1 MAEAGSTPLKQLLH
15 YLRGYRFPLFMNI
28 LCNILMALCMVI
40 SIPII
45 IPFFQIL
52 FGRVKASTEPV
63 AFSINDIQNWLEYI
77 FGKLVQ
83 ARGQEGALI
92 IVCITFVLIF
102 FLKNLFRYLSLV
114 FMAQVRN
121 GIVRDV
127 RNRIYKKYMELPLA
141 FFTRGKK
148 GDLLARVSTDVQ
160 EIEYSILNV
169 IESIFKEPIVIIG
182 SIAFM
187 LVTSVRLTFFVFV
200 LILVTVFIIGR
211 ISRNLKRQSKAV
223 QSQLADLV
231 IHVEESLN
239 GMRIIQGFN
248 AQVYQQKRFTD
259 INNRYRS
266 LLTRIMYRRDL
277 SSPLSEVLGITIV
290 SVLLW
295 YGANLVFKSEIKPET
310 FFAFLYA
317 FFNVIAPSKNFSSA
331 YYNIQKGLAAVDRVN
346 DVIDNKENIPV
357 LLQPKQ
363 VHSFEKEITFENVGF
378 RYNEHGEQVLEH
390 IDLIIPKGQV
400 LAIVGASGTGKSTLA
415 DLLPRFHDVT
425 QGTIR
430 IDGVDIRE
438 MDLKQLRSLMGIVNQ
453 DPVLFHDTIYNNI
466 AFGKP
471 GATKEQVIEVAQ
483 VAQIHDF
490 IMSTPNGYDTIVGD
504 RGSTLSGGERQRMTL
519 ARALLINPPILI
531 LDEATASLD
540 SKSERQVQEALTMLM
555 KGRTSIVIA
564 HRLSTIQHADQI
576 IVLQEGKI
584 VEKGDHA
591 ALMARQGEYYKF
603 VGLQWMNNA

>member
-1 MAEAGSTPLKQLLH
+1 MADTGQRPIRQLFF
-15 YLRGYRFPLFMNI
+15 YLRGYKFPLFMNI

-52 FGRVKASTEPV
+52 FGRVTPPTTVV
-63 AFSINDIQNWLEYI
+63 AFDINHIQAWLEYV
-77 FGKLVQ
+77 FGRLVQ
-83 ARGQEGALI
+83 VYSEERALI
-92 IVCITFVLIF
+92 IVCITFVVIF

-121 GIVRDV
+121 GIVRDI
-127 RNRIYKKYMELPLA
+127 RNQIYARYMHLPLA

-148 GDLLARVSTDVQ
+148 GDLLSRVSTDVQ
-160 EIEYSILNV
+160 EVEYSILNV

-187 LVTSVRLTFFVFV
+187 LATSMRLTVFVFI
-200 LILVTVFIIGR
+200 LILVTVFIVGR
-211 ISRNLKRQSKAV
+211 ISRNLKKQSKEV
-223 QSQLADLV
+223 QNQLSDLV

-239 GMRIIQGFN
+239 GMRIVQGFN
-248 AQVYQQKRFTD
+248 AQDYQQNRFAK
-259 INNRYRS
+259 INERYRA

-277 SSPLSEVLGITIV
+277 SSPLSEFLGIAIV

-295 YGANLVFKSEIKPET
+295 YGANLVFKKDLEPET

-317 FFNVIAPSKNFSSA
+317 FFNVIAPSKAFSSA
-331 YYNIQKGLAAVDRVN
+331 YYHIQKGLAAVDRIN
-346 DVIDNKENIPV
+346 EILENKEEIPQIA
-357 LLQPKQ
+357 QPKPIQ
-363 VHSFEKEITFENVGF
+363 TFEREIRFENVGF
-378 RYNEHGEQVLEH
+378 QYNENGEWVLRD
-390 IDLIIPKGQV
+390 INLTIPKGKI
-400 LAIVGASGTGKSTLA
+400 LAVVGASGTGKSTLA
-415 DLLPRFHDVT
+415 DLLPRFHDVSA
-425 QGTIR
+425 GCIR
-430 IDGVDIRE
+430 IDGTDIRE
-438 MDLKQLRSLMGIVNQ
+438 LDLRKLRGLMGIVNQ
-453 DPVLFHDTIYNNI
+453 DPVLFHDTILHNI

-471 GATKEQVIEVAQ
+471 DATTEEVIEVAK

-490 IMSTPNGYDTIVGD
+490 IMTTPDGYQTIIGD
-504 RGSTLSGGERQRMTL
+504 RGSTLSGGERQRLTL

-540 SKSERQVQEALTMLM
+540 SKSEKLVQEALTLLM

-576 IVLQEGKI
+576 IVLQEGRI
-584 VEKGDHA
+584 VEYGDHVS
-591 ALMARQGEYYKF
+591 LMQRQGEYYKF
-603 VGLQWMNNA
+603 VGLQWMQ

>member
-1 MAEAGSTPLKQLLH
+1 MAEAGSTPLQQLMY
-15 YLRGYRFPLFMNI
+15 YLKGYRFPLFMNI
-28 LCNILMALCMVI
+28 LCNILMAICMVI

-52 FGRVKASTEPV
+52 FGRVQASTEPV
-63 AFSINDIQNWLEYI
+63 AFSINHIQNWLEYI
-77 FGKLVQ
+77 FAKLVQ

-92 IVCITFVLIF
+92 MVCITFVLIF

-127 RNRIYKKYMELPLA
+127 RNKIYKKYMELPLA

-187 LVTSVRLTFFVFV
+187 LVTSVRLTFFVFL

-248 AQVYQQKRFTD
+248 AQEYQKRRFTD

-277 SSPLSEVLGITIV
+277 SSPLSEVLGISIV
-290 SVLLW
+290 SILLW
-295 YGANLVFKSEIKPET
+295 YGANLVFKTEIKPET

-346 DVIDNKENIPV
+346 DIIDHDESIPV
-357 LLQPKQ
+357 LPQPKE
-363 VHSFEKEITFENVGF
+363 VHSFEREITFDHVGF
-378 RYNEHGEQVLEH
+378 KYSPQGDSVLEN
-390 IDLIIPKGQV
+390 INLIIPK
-400 LAIVGASGTGKSTLA
+400 ARC
-415 DLLPRFHDVT
+415 LP
-425 QGTIR
+425 
-430 IDGVDIRE
+430 
-438 MDLKQLRSLMGIVNQ
+438 L
-453 DPVLFHDTIYNNI
+453 
-466 AFGKP
+466 
-471 GATKEQVIEVAQ
+471 
-483 VAQIHDF
+483 
-490 IMSTPNGYDTIVGD
+490 
-504 RGSTLSGGERQRMTL
+504 
-519 ARALLINPPILI
+519 
-531 LDEATASLD
+531 
-540 SKSERQVQEALTMLM
+540 
-555 KGRTSIVIA
+555 
-564 HRLSTIQHADQI
+564 
-576 IVLQEGKI
+576 
-584 VEKGDHA
+584 
-591 ALMARQGEYYKF
+591 
-603 VGLQWMNNA
+603 